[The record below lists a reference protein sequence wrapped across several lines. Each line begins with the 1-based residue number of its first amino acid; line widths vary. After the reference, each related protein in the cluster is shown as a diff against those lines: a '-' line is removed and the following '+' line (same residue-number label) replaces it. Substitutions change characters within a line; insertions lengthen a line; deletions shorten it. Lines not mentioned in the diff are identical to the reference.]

1 MLNNQIYDIKYIN
14 KLENDYKLLKEE
26 NKRLKQTFLENCEKF
41 NISSIEQSRLIVDM
55 QKEITRLKQKLAML
69 LLIK

>member
-1 MLNNQIYDIKYIN
+1 MPNNQINDIKYIN
-14 KLENDYKLLKEE
+14 KLENDNKLLKEE

-55 QKEITRLKQKLAML
+55 QKEITKLKQKLAML

>member
-1 MLNNQIYDIKYIN
+1 MPNNQINDIKYIN
-14 KLENDYKLLKEE
+14 KLENDNKLLKEE

>member
-1 MLNNQIYDIKYIN
+1 MLNNQINDIKYIN
-14 KLENDYKLLKEE
+14 KLENDNKLLKEE